1 MNESILLQF
10 TSDLQMDIITN
21 CNRMMFYVYVLL
33 DLIYVHHQKQCIV
46 RRAPRLV
53 HQTITLIIAGRRR
66 H

>member
-1 MNESILLQF
+1 MHILVM
-10 TSDLQMDIITN
+10 SV
-21 CNRMMFYVYVLL
+21 MFYVYALL
-33 DLIYVHHQKQCIV
+33 DLIYVHHQKQRTV